1 MRSVPFRILLF
12 VSVTL
17 NHLENLSAKKITLTN
32 NNILKGIKLKACDDI
47 NRSFIVTSSALQC
60 STTKRN

>member
-47 NRSFIVTSSALQC
+47 NRSFIVT
-60 STTKRN
+60 